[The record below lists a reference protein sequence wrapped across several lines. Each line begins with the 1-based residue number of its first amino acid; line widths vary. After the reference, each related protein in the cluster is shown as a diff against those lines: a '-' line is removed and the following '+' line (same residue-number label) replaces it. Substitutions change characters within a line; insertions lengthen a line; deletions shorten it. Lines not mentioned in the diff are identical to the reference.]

1 MTTIKEVS
9 MDTRKY
15 ILQETGIILLGQA
28 LCVAVMDGFFALLHA
43 FDQTVLLGG
52 IVGGLIATIN
62 FFAMSM
68 AAMIASEKALNQ
80 DVKGGKTT
88 LKMSQTGRLLA
99 IAAVLIIFA
108 KSGYCHVI
116 AMVLPLVFT
125 RPILTVREFFRKSG
139 EKSV

>member
-1 MTTIKEVS
+1 

-15 ILQETGIILLGQA
+15 ILKETGFILLGQA
-28 LCVAVMDGFFALLHA
+28 LCVGVMYGFFALLHA
-43 FDQTVLLGG
+43 FDKSVLLGG
-52 IVGGLIATIN
+52 IAGGLLATIN

-68 AAMIASEKALNQ
+68 AAMIASDKALNQ
-80 DVKGGKTT
+80 DVKGGETT
-88 LKMSQTGRLLA
+88 LKISQTGRL
-99 IAAVLIIFA
+99 IAMAVVLIVFA
-108 KSGYCHVI
+108 KSGYFHVI

>member
-1 MTTIKEVS
+1 

-15 ILQETGIILLGQA
+15 ILKETGFILLGQA
-28 LCVAVMDGFFALLHA
+28 LCIGVMYGFFALLHA
-43 FDQTVLLGG
+43 FDKSVLLGG
-52 IVGGLIATIN
+52 IAGGVLATLN

-68 AAMIASEKALNQ
+68 AAMIAADKAVAQ
-80 DVKGGKTT
+80 DVRGGETT
-88 LKMSQTGRLLA
+88 LKLSQTGRLIA
-99 IAAVLIIFA
+99 IAVVLIIFA
-108 KSGYCHVI
+108 KSGYFHVI

>member
-1 MTTIKEVS
+1 

-15 ILQETGIILLGQA
+15 ILKETGFILLGQA
-28 LCVAVMDGFFALLHA
+28 LCVGVMYGFFALLHA
-43 FDQTVLLGG
+43 FDKSVLFGG
-52 IVGGLIATIN
+52 IAGGLLATIN

-68 AAMIASEKALNQ
+68 AAMIASDKALNQ
-80 DVKGGKTT
+80 DVKGGETT
-88 LKMSQTGRLLA
+88 LKISQTGRL
-99 IAAVLIIFA
+99 IAMAVVLIVFA
-108 KSGYCHVI
+108 KSGYFHVI

>member
-1 MTTIKEVS
+1 

-15 ILQETGIILLGQA
+15 ILKETIIILAGQA
-28 LCVAVMDGFFALLHA
+28 LCVGVMYGFFALLHA
-43 FDQTVLLGG
+43 FDKSVLLGG
-52 IVGGLIATIN
+52 IAGGLLATLN

-68 AAMIASEKALNQ
+68 AAMIASDKALNQ
-80 DVKGGKTT
+80 DVKGGETT
-88 LKMSQTGRLLA
+88 LKISQTGRL
-99 IAAVLIIFA
+99 IAMAVVLIVFA
-108 KSGYCHVI
+108 KSGYFHVI